1 MFLQGKAMNS
11 ITITK
16 PDDFHLHLRDGDAM
30 RSVVNH
36 SAKTFARAMIMPNI
50 VPALTTVD
58 AALEYKQRIM
68 DAVDDK
74 SFTPLMT
81 LYLTEKIS
89 ADEIKRAQQLGFAA
103 VKYYPAGA
111 TTNSEFGVSAIE
123 NCSKNLELLQEIGL
137 PLSIHCE
144 ATDPDID
151 IFDRESVFID
161 RELTYLTKNFPELK
175 IVCEHATTKDMV
187 QFVEAASNNIGCTI
201 TAHHLF
207 ITRNDI
213 FNAGMNPHHYCLP
226 IAKTFADREALIHAA
241 TSGNPKFF
249 AGTDSAPHPV
259 DNKIKAGGSAGIFT
273 AHAALELYCE
283 AFNKADALDKLEA
296 FMSFYGADYYGLQRN
311 SEKTTLS
318 REPQT
323 IADSYPFGESKVVP
337 FFTGREVGWKI
348 I

>member
-123 NCSKNLELLQEIGL
+123 NCSKNLELLQKIGL

-187 QFVEAASNNIGCTI
+187 QFVEAASDSIGCTI

-296 FMSFYGADYYGLQRN
+296 FMSFYGADYYGLEHN
-311 SEKTTLS
+311 SKKITLNS
-318 REPQT
+318 EPQT
-323 IADSYPFGESKVVP
+323 IAASYPFGGSKVVP
-337 FFTGREVGWKI
+337 FFAGRKIEWKI

>member
-1 MFLQGKAMNS
+1 MFLQDKTMNS

-30 RSVVNH
+30 ASVVNH

-50 VPALTTVD
+50 APPVTTVN

-68 DAVDDK
+68 DAVEDK
-74 SFTPLMT
+74 SFSPLMT
-81 LYLTEKIS
+81 LYLTENIS
-89 ADEIKRAQQLGFAA
+89 ANEIKRAQELGFAA

-111 TTNSEFGVSAIE
+111 TTNSEHGVSAIK
-123 NCSKNLELLQEIGL
+123 NCTANLELLQEIGL
-137 PLSIHCE
+137 PLSIHGE
-144 ATDPDID
+144 VTDPDVD
-151 IFDRESVFID
+151 IFDREKVFID

-213 FNAGMNPHHYCLP
+213 FNAGINPHHYCLP
-226 IAKTFADREALIHAA
+226 IAKTFADRDALIQAA
-241 TSGNPKFF
+241 TSGNPQFF

-259 DNKIKAGGSAGIFT
+259 ENKIKVGASAGIFT
-273 AHAALELYCE
+273 AHAAIELYCE
-283 AFNKADALDKLEA
+283 AFDKAGALDKLEA
-296 FMSFYGADYYGLQRN
+296 FMSFYGADYYDLERN
-311 SEKTTLS
+311 SEKITLS
-318 REPQT
+318 KEPQT
-323 IADSYPFGESKVVP
+323 ITDSYPFGDSSVVP
-337 FFTGREVGWKI
+337 FFAGKEIEWTI

>member
-1 MFLQGKAMNS
+1 MNS

-30 RSVVNH
+30 ASVVNH

-50 VPALTTVD
+50 APPVTTVN

-74 SFTPLMT
+74 SFSPLMT
-81 LYLTEKIS
+81 LYLTESIS
-89 ADEIKRAQQLGFAA
+89 ADEIRRAQDLGFAA

-123 NCSKNLELLQEIGL
+123 NCSANLELLQEIGL

-144 ATDPDID
+144 VTDADID
-151 IFDRESVFID
+151 IFDREKIFID
-161 RELTYLTKNFPELK
+161 RELTYLTKNFPNLR
-175 IVCEHATTKDMV
+175 IVCEHATTKEMV
-187 QFVEAASNNIGCTI
+187 QFVEGSPDSIGCTI

-226 IAKTFADREALIHAA
+226 IAKTFADREALIQAA
-241 TSGNPKFF
+241 TSGNPQFF

-259 DNKIKAGGSAGIFT
+259 ENKIKVGGSAGIFT

-283 AFNKADALDKLEA
+283 AFDKADSLDKLEA
-296 FMSFYGADYYGLQRN
+296 FTSFYGADYYGLERN
-311 SEKTTLS
+311 SEKITLS
-318 REPQT
+318 KEPQT
-323 IADSYPFGESKVVP
+323 IVDSYPFGESKVVP
-337 FFTGREVGWKI
+337 FFAGREIGWGI